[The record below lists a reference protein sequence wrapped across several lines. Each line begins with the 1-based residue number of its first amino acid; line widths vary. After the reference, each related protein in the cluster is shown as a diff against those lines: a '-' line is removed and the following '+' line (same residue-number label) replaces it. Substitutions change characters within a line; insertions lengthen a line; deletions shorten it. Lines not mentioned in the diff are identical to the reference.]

1 VDAPLLFPEDQVPL
15 APERLAPGV
24 LRTPLLTPAA
34 CARILREADARLAD
48 ADARP
53 PNSMHEAGAML
64 ESLGMERLV
73 DELLAGPLGALV
85 ADEFPEFGGRSIDHH
100 HSYLVDYGRDGDG
113 DLGFHVDDSEVT
125 LNLCLGG
132 SFSGAELVMM
142 GLRCE
147 RHRQDAVRPGEEL
160 EIEHEVGVCV
170 LHAGR
175 HRHRVDPI
183 LRGRRR
189 NLIAWLRSRAVRSDP
204 PEGCPPWCG
213 ARV

>member
-1 VDAPLLFPEDQVPL
+1 MDAPLLSPGDLVPL

-24 LRTPLLTPAA
+24 VRTPLLTPEA
-34 CARILREADARLAD
+34 CARILRVADARASG
-48 ADARP
+48 AAARP

-64 ESLGMERLV
+64 EAMGMERLV
-73 DELLAGPLGALV
+73 VELIGGPLGALV
-85 ADEFPEFGGRSIDHH
+85 ADEFAAFGGASIDHH
-100 HSYLVDYGRDGDG
+100 HSYLVDYGRDGDD

-125 LNLCLGG
+125 LNLCLGE

-160 EIEHEVGVCV
+160 EVEHEPGFCV

-189 NLIAWLRSRAVRSDP
+189 NLIAWLRSSAVRRDP

-213 ARV
+213 ARA

>member
-1 VDAPLLFPEDQVPL
+1 MDAPLLTPEDLVPL

-24 LRTPLLTPAA
+24 VRTPLLTPEA
-34 CARILREADARLAD
+34 CARILREADARASGSD
-48 ADARP
+48 PRP
-53 PNSMHEAGAML
+53 PNSMHEAGVILAP
-64 ESLGMERLV
+64 LGMDRLV
-73 DELLAGPLGALV
+73 DELIAGPVGALV
-85 ADEFPEFGGRSIDHH
+85 AAEFAAFGGDAIDHH
-100 HSYLVDYGRDGDG
+100 HSYLVDYGRGGDE

-125 LNLCLGG
+125 LNLCLGE

-147 RHRQDAVRPGEEL
+147 LHRQDAVRPGEEL
-160 EIEHEVGVCV
+160 EVEHEPGTCV

-175 HRHRVDPI
+175 HRHRVEPI

-189 NLIAWLRSRAVRSDP
+189 NLIAWLRSGAVRRDP
-204 PEGCPPWCG
+204 TPGCPPWCG